1 MTGKV
6 ERNLGGMTEPVH
18 MTVQFHA
25 TEDGTGDLVVELPT
39 AILDAMGPPLA
50 TYTEENSSKGDCE
63 LVCKVYPC
71 SRPELH
77 EAQS

>member
-39 AILDAMGPPLA
+39 AILDAMGHPW
-50 TYTEENSSKGDCE
+50 
-63 LVCKVYPC
+63 
-71 SRPELH
+71 RPTQKRTH
-77 EAQS
+77 RRGIVNWYARFTRARAQS

>member
-25 TEDGTGDLVVELPT
+25 TEDGKGDLVVELPT
-39 AILDAMGPPLA
+39 AILDAMGSPLT
-50 TYTEENSSKGDCE
+50 TYTE
-63 LVCKVYPC
+63 
-71 SRPELH
+71 
-77 EAQS
+77 